1 MINILVAENAKLLS
15 NIISTELKKNNYN
28 CTQVFSLKEIEY
40 EVSIQN
46 YDYIILNLYLPDAEE
61 KDLIINVKKITNSKI
76 IVLTSKDNDEL
87 RDYLFKYGIIDYLNK
102 ENIEQTIKNIDKLIT
117 HIEKNNKSNILIIE
131 DSNIIRAQEAE
142 VLRQR
147 NYNIFESE
155 TGKDGIKIF
164 EKENIDLVIL
174 DLELNDMNGLKI
186 LEQIKKKNPNVP
198 VLMVSGTGNATS
210 ISKSLKNGASDFMRK
225 PIIFEEFLLKTD
237 MLIDYFRKSKE
248 LEDYKNNL
256 EKKISEA
263 IKETE
268 DLNKELQLQKKDLI
282 QANEAKD
289 AFLANVSHELKTPL
303 NSINLIS
310 AVMKKNSDNNLNQKQ
325 IKNLEIINSCGQNL
339 QYLINDILDISKLDA
354 GEVVLINE
362 TFDLKN
368 SLDNLYEIILPQAK
382 NNNINFEYEF
392 DENRKYI
399 YSDEN
404 RIMQIIKNFL
414 SNSLKFTKNGNILL
428 KMEDNEDFVEIS
440 VKDNGIGIE
449 EKKIKDIF
457 DRFKQIDASINR
469 KYGGTGLGLSISYAL
484 SKLLEGKITVESEID
499 LGSTFTLSVP
509 KNSNMIN
516 KNDIIKF
523 TKKYSLKESQK
534 EKILIFNANLH
545 EMMYFVIKL
554 KEYFEI
560 KQVLDLNQFN
570 DEKKNDYKYI
580 VLDEVL
586 INLEDIEDLDSNI
599 VIISNNI
606 EKSEKIYKGLYKKI
620 FEKPLNINEFIKY
633 F

>member
-61 KDLIINVKKITNSKI
+61 KDLIINVKKITTSKI

-310 AVMKKNSDNNLNQKQ
+310 AVMKKNSDNNLNKKQ

-368 SLDNLYEIILPQAK
+368 SLDNLYEIILPQAE

>member
-61 KDLIINVKKITNSKI
+61 KDLIINVKKITTSKI

-310 AVMKKNSDNNLNQKQ
+310 AVMKKNSDNNLNKKQ

-414 SNSLKFTKNGNILL
+414 SNSIKFTKNGNILL

>member
-61 KDLIINVKKITNSKI
+61 KDLIINVKKITTSKI

-117 HIEKNNKSNILIIE
+117 HIEKNNKSNILIVE

-310 AVMKKNSDNNLNQKQ
+310 AVMKKNSDNNLNKKQ

-404 RIMQIIKNFL
+404 KIMQIIKNFL
-414 SNSLKFTKNGNILL
+414 SNSIKFTKNGNILL

>member
-310 AVMKKNSDNNLNQKQ
+310 AVMKKNSDNNLNKKQ

-368 SLDNLYEIILPQAK
+368 SLDNLYEIILPQAE

-404 RIMQIIKNFL
+404 KIMQIIKNFL

>member
-310 AVMKKNSDNNLNQKQ
+310 AVMKKNSDNNLNKKQ

-368 SLDNLYEIILPQAK
+368 SLDNLYEIILPQAE

-457 DRFKQIDASINR
+457 DRFKQIDANINR

-570 DEKKNDYKYI
+570 DEKKNNYKYI

>member
-117 HIEKNNKSNILIIE
+117 HIEKNNKSNILIVE

-368 SLDNLYEIILPQAK
+368 SLDNLYEIILPQAE

>member
-28 CTQVFSLKEIEY
+28 CTQVFSLKKIEY

-310 AVMKKNSDNNLNQKQ
+310 AVMKKNSDNNLNKKQ

-440 VKDNGIGIE
+440 VKDNGISIE
-449 EKKIKDIF
+449 EKKLKIF
-457 DRFKQIDASINR
+457 LIDSN
-469 KYGGTGLGLSISYAL
+469 
-484 SKLLEGKITVESEID
+484 KLML
-499 LGSTFTLSVP
+499 
-509 KNSNMIN
+509 
-516 KNDIIKF
+516 
-523 TKKYSLKESQK
+523 
-534 EKILIFNANLH
+534 
-545 EMMYFVIKL
+545 
-554 KEYFEI
+554 
-560 KQVLDLNQFN
+560 
-570 DEKKNDYKYI
+570 
-580 VLDEVL
+580 VL
-586 INLEDIEDLDSNI
+586 IENMEEQDLD
-599 VIISNNI
+599 
-606 EKSEKIYKGLYKKI
+606 YL
-620 FEKPLNINEFIKY
+620 
-633 F
+633 

>member
-117 HIEKNNKSNILIIE
+117 HIEKNNKSNILIVE

-310 AVMKKNSDNNLNQKQ
+310 AVMKKNSDNNLNKKQ

-516 KNDIIKF
+516 KKDIIKF

>member
-28 CTQVFSLKEIEY
+28 CTQVFSLKKIEY

-310 AVMKKNSDNNLNQKQ
+310 AVMKKNSDNNLNKKQ

-368 SLDNLYEIILPQAK
+368 SLDNLYEIILPQAE

>member
-310 AVMKKNSDNNLNQKQ
+310 AVMKKNSDNNLNKKQ

-516 KNDIIKF
+516 KKDIIKF

-570 DEKKNDYKYI
+570 DEKKNNYKYI

>member
-310 AVMKKNSDNNLNQKQ
+310 AVMKKNSDNNLNKKQ

-368 SLDNLYEIILPQAK
+368 SLDNLYEIILPQAE

-399 YSDEN
+399 HSDEN

-457 DRFKQIDASINR
+457 DRFKQIDANINR

-570 DEKKNDYKYI
+570 DEKKNNYKYI

>member
-28 CTQVFSLKEIEY
+28 CTQVFSLKKIEY

-310 AVMKKNSDNNLNQKQ
+310 AVMKKNSDNNLNKKQ

>member
-310 AVMKKNSDNNLNQKQ
+310 AVMKKNSDNNLNKKQ

-368 SLDNLYEIILPQAK
+368 SLDNLYEIILPQAE

-414 SNSLKFTKNGNILL
+414 SNSIKFTKNGNILL

>member
-310 AVMKKNSDNNLNQKQ
+310 AVMKKNSDNNLNKKQ

>member
-61 KDLIINVKKITNSKI
+61 KDLIINVKKITTSKI

-310 AVMKKNSDNNLNQKQ
+310 AVMKKNSDNNLNKKQ

-368 SLDNLYEIILPQAK
+368 SLDNLYEIILPQAE

-414 SNSLKFTKNGNILL
+414 SNSIKFTKNGNILL

>member
-117 HIEKNNKSNILIIE
+117 HIEKNNKSNILIVE

-310 AVMKKNSDNNLNQKQ
+310 AVMKKNSDNNLNKKQ

>member
-28 CTQVFSLKEIEY
+28 CTQVFSLKKIEY

-368 SLDNLYEIILPQAK
+368 SLDNLYEIILPQAE

>member
-310 AVMKKNSDNNLNQKQ
+310 AVMKKNSDNNLNKKQ

-523 TKKYSLKESQK
+523 TKKHSLKESQK

>member
-61 KDLIINVKKITNSKI
+61 KDLIINVKKITTSKI

-186 LEQIKKKNPNVP
+186 LEQIKKKNPNVH

-248 LEDYKNNL
+248 L
-256 EKKISEA
+256 
-263 IKETE
+263 
-268 DLNKELQLQKKDLI
+268 
-282 QANEAKD
+282 
-289 AFLANVSHELKTPL
+289 
-303 NSINLIS
+303 
-310 AVMKKNSDNNLNQKQ
+310 
-325 IKNLEIINSCGQNL
+325 
-339 QYLINDILDISKLDA
+339 
-354 GEVVLINE
+354 
-362 TFDLKN
+362 
-368 SLDNLYEIILPQAK
+368 
-382 NNNINFEYEF
+382 
-392 DENRKYI
+392 KYRL
-399 YSDEN
+399 S
-404 RIMQIIKNFL
+404 L
-414 SNSLKFTKNGNILL
+414 SNSLTGIMYIKETKNKYNISFE
-428 KMEDNEDFVEIS
+428 EDV
-440 VKDNGIGIE
+440 
-449 EKKIKDIF
+449 
-457 DRFKQIDASINR
+457 IN
-469 KYGGTGLGLSISYAL
+469 
-484 SKLLEGKITVESEID
+484 
-499 LGSTFTLSVP
+499 
-509 KNSNMIN
+509 
-516 KNDIIKF
+516 
-523 TKKYSLKESQK
+523 
-534 EKILIFNANLH
+534 
-545 EMMYFVIKL
+545 
-554 KEYFEI
+554 
-560 KQVLDLNQFN
+560 
-570 DEKKNDYKYI
+570 
-580 VLDEVL
+580 
-586 INLEDIEDLDSNI
+586 
-599 VIISNNI
+599 
-606 EKSEKIYKGLYKKI
+606 
-620 FEKPLNINEFIKY
+620 
-633 F
+633 

>member
-28 CTQVFSLKEIEY
+28 CTQVFSLKKIEY

-516 KNDIIKF
+516 KKDIIKF

>member
-368 SLDNLYEIILPQAK
+368 SLDNLYEIILPQAE

-516 KNDIIKF
+516 KKDIIKF